1 MYMSLKITIFAE
13 GTRYTKEKYIKS
25 VEYSKKNGLPHL
37 KHHMQPRTKGFT
49 LAYSCLKEKC

>member
-1 MYMSLKITIFAE
+1 MSLKITIFAE